1 MQRLAQTM
9 TASRIQQLPSTLI
22 DQIAAGEVV
31 ERPASVL
38 KELLENSLD
47 AQATRIEVDVEQ
59 GGKRLIRVRD
69 DGIGIAPEDLSLA
82 LERHATSKI
91 REFRDLERVSSL
103 GFRGEALPSIA
114 SISRM
119 SIASRS
125 READAAWSTLVEAG
139 IEVEPPRPVGHP
151 QGTTIEVRDLFFN
164 TPARRK
170 FLRTDGTE
178 LQHVQSLLRR
188 LALSRF
194 DVGFT
199 LRHQDRPLFQLPPA
213 MQREAQEARLATL
226 LGSGFVE
233 NAIHVETSAVG
244 LALSGWMVLP
254 AEARTQAD
262 LQYMYI
268 NGRMVRDRAVNHAI
282 RRAYG
287 DLLFKGRHPA
297 YVLYLEID
305 PEQVDVNVHPT
316 KHEVRFR
323 DGRLV
328 YDFVYQRLQ
337 SALEQMRPA
346 MGHHLPPPEPEELSP
361 RDAGRYERARF
372 AAAASLPQQRQTG
385 LALPVQEARTLY
397 GAPAMS
403 PPAPAVQPET
413 PQLQSVDDG
422 VPPLGFAVAQ
432 IHGVYILA
440 ESERGLIL
448 VDMHAAHERIVYEQM
463 KLQMARDGIA
473 SQPLLVPV
481 MVSVSPEEADS
492 LAEHAG
498 AFEELGFEVDRV
510 GADAVAVRRVPVLLQ
525 NADAAV
531 LVRDMLADLHA
542 LGSSGRLDEA
552 LQHVLGNIGCRS
564 SVRANRRL
572 SLTEMNV
579 LLRDMEATPNSSH
592 CNHGRPTWTE
602 LGMKE
607 LDRLFLRG
615 R

>member
-1 MQRLAQTM
+1 M

-69 DGIGIAPEDLSLA
+69 DGLGIAPEDLALA

-91 REFRDLERVSSL
+91 REFRDLERVRSL

-114 SISRM
+114 SVSRL

-125 READAAWSTLVEAG
+125 READAAWSTVVEAG
-139 IEVEPPRPVGHP
+139 IELEPPQPAGHP

-170 FLRTDGTE
+170 FLRTDNTE
-178 LQHVQSLLRR
+178 LQHVQNLLRR

-213 MQREAQEARLATL
+213 AQRATQEARLATL
-226 LGSGFVE
+226 LGNGFVQ
-233 NAIHVETSAVG
+233 NAIHVETGAVG
-244 LALSGWMVLP
+244 LGLSGWLVLP

-297 YVLYLEID
+297 YVLYLDID

-323 DGRLV
+323 DGRLI

-337 SALEQMRPA
+337 SALAQIRPA
-346 MGHHLPPPEPEELSP
+346 EAYQPAVDTAAPDPVETAGAGRSWFPQSPPP
-361 RDAGRYERARF
+361 
-372 AAAASLPQQRQTG
+372 QRQAG
-385 LALPVQEARTLY
+385 LALPLQEARTLY
-397 GAPAMS
+397 GPTEEGQ
-403 PPAPAVQPET
+403 PVQPAES
-413 PQLQSVDDG
+413 PERFVSPAQAEQSG
-422 VPPLGFAVAQ
+422 APPLGFAVAQ

-448 VDMHAAHERIVYEQM
+448 VDMHAAHERIVYERM
-463 KLQMARDGIA
+463 KRQMARDGIA

-481 MVSVSPEEADS
+481 MVSVSPEEADG
-492 LAEHAG
+492 LAEHSS

-510 GADAVAVRRVPVLLQ
+510 GADTVAVRRVPVLLQ
-525 NADAAV
+525 DADAAV

-552 LQHVLGNIGCRS
+552 LQHVLGNIGCRN

-572 SLTEMNV
+572 SLTEMNA
-579 LLRDMEATPNSSH
+579 LLRDMEITPNSSH

-602 LGMKE
+602 LDMTE

>member
-1 MQRLAQTM
+1 MHRPLQTM

-69 DGIGIAPEDLSLA
+69 DGFGIAPDDLALA

-91 REFRDLERVSSL
+91 REFRDLERVRSL

-114 SISRM
+114 SVSRL

-125 READAAWSTLVEAG
+125 READTAWSTLVEAG
-139 IEVEPPRPVGHP
+139 IELEPPRPVGHP

-213 MQREAQEARLATL
+213 TQRAAQEARLATL

-233 NAIHVETSAVG
+233 NAIHVETRAVG
-244 LALSGWMVLP
+244 LGLSGWLVLP

-268 NGRMVRDRAVNHAI
+268 NGRMVRDKAVNHAI

-323 DGRLV
+323 DGRLI

-337 SALEQMRPA
+337 SALEQVRPA
-346 MGHHLPPPEPEELSP
+346 MEHRPEPESP
-361 RDAGRYERARF
+361 ASVSALAASAEPGRPRF
-372 AAAASLPQQRQTG
+372 AFAPPQRQAG
-385 LALPVQEARTLY
+385 LALPLQEARSLY
-397 GAPAMS
+397 GPPQTASTPVAEPVPQSS
-403 PPAPAVQPET
+403 PQEAE
-413 PQLQSVDDG
+413 SG

-440 ESERGLIL
+440 ESERGLVL
-448 VDMHAAHERIVYEQM
+448 VDMHAAHERIVYERM

-510 GADAVAVRRVPVLLQ
+510 GSDALAVRRVPVLLQ

-552 LQHVLGNIGCRS
+552 LQHVLGNIGCRN

-572 SLTEMNV
+572 SLAEMNT

-602 LGMKE
+602 LGMSE

>member
-1 MQRLAQTM
+1 MA
-9 TASRIQQLPSTLI
+9 ASRIQQLSSTLI

-59 GGKRLIRVRD
+59 GGKRLLRVRD
-69 DGIGIAPEDLSLA
+69 DGVGIAPDDLALA

-91 REFRDLERVSSL
+91 REFRDLERVRSL

-114 SISRM
+114 SVSRL

-125 READAAWSTLVEAG
+125 QEADAAWAIAVEAG
-139 IEVEPPRPVGHP
+139 VETESPRPTAHP

-170 FLRTDGTE
+170 FLRTDTTE
-178 LQHVQSLLRR
+178 LQHVQGLLRR

-199 LRHQDRPLFQLPPA
+199 LRHQDRQLFQLPPA
-213 MQREAQEARLATL
+213 EQRAAQESRLATL
-226 LGSGFVE
+226 LGSGFIE
-233 NAIHVETSAVG
+233 HAMHVETGAVG
-244 LALSGWMVLP
+244 LGLSGWLVLP
-254 AEARTQAD
+254 AEARSQAD
-262 LQYMYI
+262 LQYLYI
-268 NGRMVRDRAVNHAI
+268 NGRMVRDKAISHAI

-287 DLLFKGRHPA
+287 DLLFKGRYPA
-297 YVLYLEID
+297 YVLYLDID

-323 DGRLV
+323 DGRLI

-337 SALEQMRPA
+337 SALQQMRPA
-346 MGHHLPPPEPEELSP
+346 VDYQRSAAPESPLPSEREQP
-361 RDAGRYERARF
+361 RAWQPTET
-372 AAAASLPQQRQTG
+372 LPSRPTG
-385 LALPVQEARTLY
+385 LALPLQEARALY
-397 GAPAMS
+397 GAPQHGAAAL
-403 PPAPAVQPET
+403 PAEPAVPASQAVE
-413 PQLQSVDDG
+413 SD

-440 ESERGLIL
+440 ESKRGLVL

-463 KLQMARDGIA
+463 KQQMARDGIA

-481 MVSVSPEEADS
+481 MVAVTPEEADS
-492 LAEHAG
+492 LAEHVQ
-498 AFEELGFEVDRV
+498 AFEELGFGVDRV
-510 GADAVAVRRVPVLLQ
+510 GPDSLAVRRVPVLLQ

-531 LVRDMLADLHA
+531 LVRDMLSDLHA

-552 LQHVLGNIGCRS
+552 LQHVLGNIGCRN

-572 SLTEMNV
+572 SLAEMNA

-602 LGMKE
+602 LGMGD

>member
-1 MQRLAQTM
+1 MA
-9 TASRIQQLPSTLI
+9 ASRIQQLSSTLI

-59 GGKRLIRVRD
+59 GGKRLLRVRD
-69 DGIGIAPEDLSLA
+69 DGVGIAPDDLALA

-91 REFRDLERVSSL
+91 REFRDLERVRSL

-114 SISRM
+114 SVSRL

-125 READAAWSTLVEAG
+125 QEADAAWSIAVEAG
-139 IEVEPPRPVGHP
+139 VETESPRPTAHP
-151 QGTTIEVRDLFFN
+151 QGTTVEVRDLFFN

-170 FLRTDGTE
+170 FLRTDTTE
-178 LQHVQSLLRR
+178 LQHVQGLLRR

-199 LRHQDRPLFQLPPA
+199 LRHQGRQLFQLPPA
-213 MQREAQEARLATL
+213 EQRAAQESRLATL

-233 NAIHVETSAVG
+233 HAMHVETDAVG
-244 LALSGWMVLP
+244 LALSGWLVLP
-254 AEARTQAD
+254 AEARSQAD
-262 LQYMYI
+262 LQYLYI
-268 NGRMVRDRAVNHAI
+268 NGRMVRDKAISHAI

-297 YVLYLEID
+297 YVLYLDID

-323 DGRLV
+323 DGRLI

-337 SALEQMRPA
+337 SALQQMRPA
-346 MGHHLPPPEPEELSP
+346 VDYHRSAAPDSPQPTASEQTSAWQSAAELPPRP
-361 RDAGRYERARF
+361 A
-372 AAAASLPQQRQTG
+372 G
-385 LALPVQEARTLY
+385 LALPLQEARVLY
-397 GAPAMS
+397 GAVQSEAAAAQS
-403 PPAPAVQPET
+403 IETDAAPLRTVEPE
-413 PQLQSVDDG
+413 

-440 ESERGLIL
+440 ESKRGLVL

-463 KLQMARDGIA
+463 KQQMARDGIA
-473 SQPLLVPV
+473 SQPLLVPA
-481 MVSVSPEEADS
+481 MVAVTPEEADS
-492 LAEHAG
+492 LAEHIQ
-498 AFEELGFEVDRV
+498 AFEELGFGVDRV
-510 GADAVAVRRVPVLLQ
+510 GPDTLAVRRVPVLLQ
-525 NADAAV
+525 NADAAL
-531 LVRDMLADLHA
+531 LVRDMLSDLHA

-552 LQHVLGNIGCRS
+552 LQHVLGNIGCRN

-572 SLTEMNV
+572 SLAEMNA

-602 LGMKE
+602 LGMGD

>member
-1 MQRLAQTM
+1 MHRPLQAM

-69 DGIGIAPEDLSLA
+69 DGFGIAPDDLALA

-91 REFRDLERVSSL
+91 REFRDLERVRSL

-114 SISRM
+114 SVSRL

-125 READAAWSTLVEAG
+125 RDADTAWSTLVEAG
-139 IEVEPPRPVGHP
+139 IELEPPRPVGHP

-199 LRHQDRPLFQLPPA
+199 LRHQDRPVFQLPPA
-213 MQREAQEARLATL
+213 PQRAAQEARLATL

-233 NAIHVETSAVG
+233 NAIHVETRAVG
-244 LALSGWMVLP
+244 LGLSGWLVLP

-268 NGRMVRDRAVNHAI
+268 NGRMVRDKAVNHAI

-323 DGRLV
+323 DGRLI

-337 SALEQMRPA
+337 SALEQMYPA
-346 MGHHLPPPEPEELSP
+346 MEHRPEPEAPLPAPAARTEP
-361 RDAGRYERARF
+361 GRPQF
-372 AAAASLPQQRQTG
+372 AFAPPQRQAG
-385 LALPVQEARTLY
+385 LALPLQEARTLY
-397 GAPAMS
+397 GPPQTGSAPAAE
-403 PPAPAVQPET
+403 PAPQPAAQDVE
-413 PQLQSVDDG
+413 SG

-440 ESERGLIL
+440 ESERGLVL
-448 VDMHAAHERIVYEQM
+448 VDMHAAHERIVYERM

-481 MVSVSPEEADS
+481 TVSVSPEEADS
-492 LAEHAG
+492 LAEHAS

-510 GADAVAVRRVPVLLQ
+510 GSDALAVRRVPVLLQ
-525 NADAAV
+525 HADAAV

-552 LQHVLGNIGCRS
+552 LQHVLGNIGCRN

-572 SLTEMNV
+572 SLAEMNV

-602 LGMKE
+602 LGMGE